1 MSGRG
6 RSKRESSL
14 EEEVAQ
20 PPEGSP
26 VNVPMRAPARR
37 FDELVVGMRGR
48 SPGRTLN
55 DGDLTF
61 SCMLSGGWHPIH
73 ADAEY
78 ARGTDLGQRI
88 LHGSYCVLLATG
100 LAADLPDLG
109 GAVITDLGLR
119 DWRYRAPVFV
129 GDTLYAEVEITNL
142 RVSRDPGRGILERRI
157 QLVKA
162 DGELAQE
169 GISILLVRRTGE
181 AP

>member
-1 MSGRG
+1 MSTP
-6 RSKRESSL
+6 L
-14 EEEVAQ
+14 
-20 PPEGSP
+20 
-26 VNVPMRAPARR
+26 RAPAKR
-37 FDELVVGMRGR
+37 FDELAVGMRGR

-129 GDTLYAEVEITNL
+129 GDTLYADVEISSL
-142 RVSRDPGRGILERRI
+142 RVSRDPSRGVLERRI

-162 DGELAQE
+162 DGEVAQE

-181 AP
+181 TS